1 MFVTT
6 KHHHF
11 SFHINNKNNLPK
23 PENPIRTSIES
34 EVSLS
39 FLKSALKKKK
49 TTNHNYNSTTFEVW
63 AFSHIIRALKF
74 DVLSLRLT
82 QTNLI
87 HHSHAETI
95 ICHTFMVSDLNS

>member
-1 MFVTT
+1 MCEDNMLFSQVKISVLGQKLTWYFIGIYIILINLY
-6 KHHHF
+6 F

-49 TTNHNYNSTTFEVW
+49 QQTTITTVLL
-63 AFSHIIRALKF
+63 LKF
-74 DVLSLRLT
+74 GHLAISSELS
-82 QTNLI
+82 NL
-87 HHSHAETI
+87 
-95 ICHTFMVSDLNS
+95 MY

>member
-49 TTNHNYNSTTFEVW
+49 NKQTTITTVLL
-63 AFSHIIRALKF
+63 LKF
-74 DVLSLRLT
+74 GHLAISSELS
-82 QTNLI
+82 NL
-87 HHSHAETI
+87 
-95 ICHTFMVSDLNS
+95 MY